1 MGVAKAFQAAIPTLW
16 RSSTPQ
22 AKLVAAWG
30 EAPARRNRKILQ
42 VFDFM
47 RYFKNQR
54 SSFEKFLCTGVC

>member
-54 SSFEKFLCTGVC
+54 